1 MKDSRD
7 IERDQ
12 GKDYV
17 EYYEKWG
24 AEYPDVTYDPSLE
37 DQRRIGGAYTIDNT
51 IMADYSRYTHTSY
64 NKRARA
70 SAIKNKDW
78 EEALRVDNFLT
89 DHMLMLPIIKL
100 LGKYPNSSFSV
111 TSITRQLVNQG
122 VIPEAV
128 SPLKKDPKAVD
139 PINKDNKWLDESYD
153 VLGEYEWQ
161 SEVEAK
167 AVLNPMENRIAQA
180 RRYLR
185 IAGYVELDHAP
196 NREGNLKITDK
207 GLLAYND
214 DESIALAKLK
224 VDYDRMHSVRES
236 NKKD

>member
-1 MKDSRD
+1 
-7 IERDQ
+7 
-12 GKDYV
+12 
-17 EYYEKWG
+17 
-24 AEYPDVTYDPSLE
+24 
-37 DQRRIGGAYTIDNT
+37 
-51 IMADYSRYTHTSY
+51 MADYSRYTHTSY

-100 LGKYPNSSFSV
+100 LGKYPNHSFSV
-111 TSITRQLVNQG
+111 TSITRQLVKQG

-128 SPLKKDPKAVD
+128 NPLKEE
-139 PINKDNKWLDESYD
+139 NEWLDESYD

-214 DESIALAKLK
+214 DESTALAKLK